1 VVFFGLVFVFSIQTD
16 AMKTLQLLPFI
27 LLFLFVV
34 VFSCHKNDI
43 INQNNSA
50 AQLNKSLMLQLVN
63 EQRTKG
69 CNCDSVYYPPTTTVM
84 WNDQLE
90 AAAATHATDMDQNNY
105 FSHTGLDGS
114 SAGDRIRR
122 TGYNWTAYGENI
134 AKGYTTEQEVMAAWV
149 ASEEHC
155 VNIMNPAF
163 REFGGAKSKLYWV
176 QEFGSR

>member
-1 VVFFGLVFVFSIQTD
+1 MKPLRLVPVF
-16 AMKTLQLLPFI
+16 LLSLFI
-27 LLFLFVV
+27 IVY
-34 VFSCHKNDI
+34 SCHKSDV

-50 AQLNKSLMLQLVN
+50 AAALNKSLMLQLVN

-69 CNCDSVYYPPTTTVM
+69 CNCGTVYYPPTTTVT

-90 AAAATHATDMDQNNY
+90 SAANVHAADMDKNNY

-114 SAGDRIRR
+114 SAGDRIRSA
-122 TGYNWTAYGENI
+122 GYNWTAYGENI
-134 AKGYTTEQEVMAAWV
+134 AKGYTTEQSVMAAWI

-163 REFGGAKSKLYWV
+163 HEFGAAKSNLYWV